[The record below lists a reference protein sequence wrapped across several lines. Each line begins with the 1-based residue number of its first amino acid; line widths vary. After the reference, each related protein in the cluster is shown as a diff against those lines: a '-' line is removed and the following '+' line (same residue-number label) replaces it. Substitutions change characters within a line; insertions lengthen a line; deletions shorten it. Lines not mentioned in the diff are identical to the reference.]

1 MLDGGAALRD
11 FAGGLRARANAL
23 RSAAHAPS
31 QALVASGW
39 TGGRAQELE
48 GRLGD
53 SRAALEAIADECDRM
68 ASHAEA
74 MAGDFAADVR
84 RMREYEAGVRA
95 WMRSAP
101 PEQLQQFD
109 WAGHLPSTGSPQWTQ
124 VTAAARRSG
133 ASL

>member
-23 RSAAHAPS
+23 RSAAHAPL

-39 TGGRAQELE
+39 TGRRAQELE
-48 GRLGD
+48 GRFGD
-53 SRAALEAIADECDRM
+53 SRAALETIADECDHL

-74 MAGDFAADVR
+74 MAGDFAASVR
-84 RMREYEAGVRA
+84 RMRQYEEGVRA

-101 PEQLQQFD
+101 PEQLQHFG
-109 WAGHLPSTGSPQWTQ
+109 WAGHLPGTGSAQWTQ
-124 VTAAARRSG
+124 VAAAARKCG
-133 ASL
+133 AT